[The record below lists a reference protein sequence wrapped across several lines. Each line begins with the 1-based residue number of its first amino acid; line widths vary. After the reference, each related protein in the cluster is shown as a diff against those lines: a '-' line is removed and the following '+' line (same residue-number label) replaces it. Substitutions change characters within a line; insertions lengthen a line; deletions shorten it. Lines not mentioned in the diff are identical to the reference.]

1 MIERLAKT
9 ALVAAVGLILLI
21 IAINNLIDYGS
32 NFEFVKHV
40 LSMDTTF
47 PDNRLKGR
55 ALTSPVIHHVFY
67 AGIIAWESLSAL
79 GAWAAAFRLWHF
91 RKASPK
97 EFAEAKSWT
106 VAALVFNLLLWFVA
120 FTTIGGEWFV
130 MWQSHIWNGQEAAF
144 RMFTS
149 IILILLFVKS
159 PEASELTPAR

>member
-9 ALVAAVGLILLI
+9 VLVAAVGLILLI

-55 ALTSPVIHHVFY
+55 ALTSPAIHHVFY

-91 RKASPK
+91 RKAPAA
-97 EFAEAKSWT
+97 EFAAAKSWA
-106 VAALVFNLLLWFVA
+106 VGALVFNLLLWFVA

-149 IILILLFVKS
+149 ISLILVFVKL
-159 PEASELTPAR
+159 PEASEVPPAR

>member
-67 AGIIAWESLSAL
+67 AGIIAWEILSAL

-91 RKASPK
+91 RKGSSA

-106 VAALVFNLLLWFVA
+106 VGALVFNLLLWFVA

-149 IILILLFVKS
+149 IILILLFVKL